1 MNPAG
6 SLKIRAAFASGDVR
20 IDSVVL
26 ERPPMTRL
34 FVGQNP
40 DVAVRLVPHLY
51 ALCAEAQRVTAQAAL
66 AAAGGRQLKCSALD
80 DRLLWLEMLHENLWR
95 LLLDWPVA
103 CGQAPA
109 REQFAAWRNARLGVD
124 GVAVT
129 RQLIDDTL
137 CPLVEKCRK
146 TLIERSITPSWPTPD
161 PVAWLAWWQAGGS
174 SPARPPRPPA
184 PNDIAAAWL
193 ARVADVASAAAA
205 LEAGQPFPVVAAGGD
220 GLGVGQ
226 SVTARG
232 ILTHAIAIEQG
243 KVKRYH
249 LEAPTDACFAG
260 SQALAA
266 LLAGRSFESAGA
278 ARIALETAILAL
290 DPCLPYEVEW
300 KDA

>member
-6 SLKIRAAFASGDVR
+6 TLQIRAAFTDGSVR
-20 IDSVVL
+20 IDAVVL
-26 ERPPMTRL
+26 ERPAMTRL

-40 DVAVRLVPHLY
+40 DAAVRLVPHLY
-51 ALCAEAQRVTAQAAL
+51 ALCAEAQRFTAQAAL
-66 AAAGGRQLKCSALD
+66 AVADGRQFERSALD

-103 CGQAPA
+103 CGLVPA
-109 REQFAAWRNARLGVD
+109 RDEFAAWRSARLGVD
-124 GVAVT
+124 GLAAT
-129 RQLIDDTL
+129 RRLIDETL

-146 TLIERSITPSWPTPD
+146 TLVDRNIAPNWPTPD
-161 PVAWLAWWQAGGS
+161 PAAWLVWWQAGGS
-174 SPARPPRPPA
+174 SPQVPPRPPA

-193 ARVADVASAAAA
+193 ARIADVARAAAA
-205 LEAGQPFPVVAAGGD
+205 LEASQPFPLVAAGGD
-220 GLGVGQ
+220 GVGVAQ

-260 SQALAA
+260 PQALAA
-266 LLAGRSFESAGA
+266 LLAGRCFESAGA
-278 ARIALETAILAL
+278 ARIGLETAILAL